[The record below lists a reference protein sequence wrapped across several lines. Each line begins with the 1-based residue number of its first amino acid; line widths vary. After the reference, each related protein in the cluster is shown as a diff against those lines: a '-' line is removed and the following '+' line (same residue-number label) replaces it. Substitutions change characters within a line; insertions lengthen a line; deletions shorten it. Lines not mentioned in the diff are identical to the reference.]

1 MASAFTE
8 GHLVSLTKLTET
20 ESWHSTLVAAGPNAA
35 GASASVE
42 AAARPGARPG
52 PGEEPSGPR
61 GPGAD
66 SAMPRHST
74 ACPLRAQAPGVGS
87 ASPIAVAVFNG

>member
-66 SAMPRHST
+66 SAMHST